1 MSRMAFAGK
10 FFVGFVFS
18 ADFAIMT
25 VFFHRLDPFSHRA
38 YKLRTAP
45 MMMLHSRSAA

>member
-1 MSRMAFAGK
+1 MSRMTFAGK

-25 VFFHRLDPFSHRA
+25 VFFIGSIPFHIERINCE
-38 YKLRTAP
+38 P
-45 MMMLHSRSAA
+45 PP